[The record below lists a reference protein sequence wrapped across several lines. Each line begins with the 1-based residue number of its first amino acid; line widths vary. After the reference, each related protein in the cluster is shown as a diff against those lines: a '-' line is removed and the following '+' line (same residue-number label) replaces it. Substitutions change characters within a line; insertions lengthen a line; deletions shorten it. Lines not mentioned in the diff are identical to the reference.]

1 MVEKHLAAFSRMGL
15 LVPDPDMSKE
25 HVALTA
31 PLLTEA
37 VIEEADRV
45 EAKPEMEPTLRTRHE
60 PDDHAPGM

>member
-45 EAKPEMEPTLRTRHE
+45 EAKPEMEPILRTRHE
-60 PDDHAPGM
+60 PDDYAPGM